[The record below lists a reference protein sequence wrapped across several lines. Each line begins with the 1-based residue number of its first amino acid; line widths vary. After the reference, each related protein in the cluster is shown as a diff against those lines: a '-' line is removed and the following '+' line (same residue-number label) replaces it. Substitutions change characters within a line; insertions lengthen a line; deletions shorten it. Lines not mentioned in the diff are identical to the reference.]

1 MKKHIVFLLSVTGM
15 LTAHADRQTLR
26 YQGLYTLGHEVN
38 TFCPVIN
45 SQCYWL
51 SPDTL
56 PLQRQKLKQLVEEN
70 TSKPYE
76 AICVVVEGKINQDPE
91 AKNSIGFAVNYA
103 GLFTITMIYGLCT
116 NSHNDTQ
123 DDL

>member
-15 LTAHADRQTLR
+15 LTAHAVRQTLR
-26 YQGLYTLGHEVN
+26 YQGQYTLGHEVN
-38 TFCPVIN
+38 TFCPTIN

-56 PLQRQKLKQLVEEN
+56 LLQRQKLKQMVDEH

-91 AKNSIGFAVNYA
+91 AKNSIGFAINYD
-103 GLFTITMIYGLCT
+103 GLFTVKKIYGLC
-116 NSHNDTQ
+116 NNNHNGSCTK
-123 DDL
+123 